1 MIQEGHMR
9 MFHVKHHLPLIRK
22 AKAIT
27 IIQIEKPMFHV
38 KHWLCLIQNQDS
50 LKQRFEIT
58 QLRITF
64 VQDTEYQVMIK
75 RL

>member
-1 MIQEGHMR
+1 
-9 MFHVKHHLPLIRK
+9 MFHMKNPTQIRK
-22 AKAIT
+22 AKATT
-27 IIQIEKPMFHV
+27 IIQKPMFLV
-38 KHWLCLIQNQDS
+38 KHWLCLYQNKDS
-50 LKQRFEIT
+50 LKQRFKIT

>member
-1 MIQEGHMR
+1 
-9 MFHVKHHLPLIRK
+9 MFHMKNPTQIRK
-22 AKAIT
+22 AKATT

-38 KHWLCLIQNQDS
+38 KHWLCLYQT
-50 LKQRFEIT
+50 LKQRFKIT

>member
-1 MIQEGHMR
+1 
-9 MFHVKHHLPLIRK
+9 MFHVKHPTQIRK
-22 AKAIT
+22 AKATT

-58 QLRITF
+58 QCGLHLFRTLN
-64 VQDTEYQVMIK
+64 TK
-75 RL
+75 

>member
-1 MIQEGHMR
+1 
-9 MFHVKHHLPLIRK
+9 MFHMKNPTQIRK
-22 AKAIT
+22 AKATT

-38 KHWLCLIQNQDS
+38 KHWLCLYQNQDS
-50 LKQRFEIT
+50 LKQRFKIT
-58 QLRITF
+58 QLRITI

>member
-1 MIQEGHMR
+1 
-9 MFHVKHHLPLIRK
+9 MFHMKNPTQIRK
-22 AKAIT
+22 AKATT

-38 KHWLCLIQNQDS
+38 KHWLCLYQKQDS
-50 LKQRFEIT
+50 FKHRFIIT

-64 VQDTEYQVMIK
+64 DQDTEYQVMIK

>member
-1 MIQEGHMR
+1 
-9 MFHVKHHLPLIRK
+9 MFHVKHPTQIRK

-38 KHWLCLIQNQDS
+38 KHWLCLIQNQDP

-64 VQDTEYQVMIK
+64 VQDTEYQAMIK

>member
-1 MIQEGHMR
+1 
-9 MFHVKHHLPLIRK
+9 MFHMKNPTQIRK
-22 AKAIT
+22 AKATT
-27 IIQIEKPMFHV
+27 IIQIEKQMFHV
-38 KHWLCLIQNQDS
+38 KHWLCLYQNQNS
-50 LKQRFEIT
+50 VKQRFKIT

>member
-1 MIQEGHMR
+1 MFR
-9 MFHVKHHLPLIRK
+9 MKNPTQIRK
-22 AKAIT
+22 AKATTT

-38 KHWLCLIQNQDS
+38 KHWLCLYQNQDS
-50 LKQRFEIT
+50 VKQRFKIT

>member
-1 MIQEGHMR
+1 
-9 MFHVKHHLPLIRK
+9 MFHMKNPTQIRK
-22 AKAIT
+22 AKATT

-38 KHWLCLIQNQDS
+38 KHWQNQDS
-50 LKQRFEIT
+50 LKQRFKIT